1 MQIVFL
7 GPPGAGKG
15 TQAVRVAQR
24 LGAPHL
30 STGEMLPQAIRSQSD
45 LGRQAAEHINA
56 GRLVPDALVDAL
68 VEQRLA
74 QPDCRS
80 GFVLDGFPR
89 TLEQAEY
96 LDGLLARR
104 DAALDA
110 VVELE
115 VPEQELLIRLSR
127 RGREDDLEQVV
138 RERLRQ
144 YDELTQPLVDYYRRR
159 GVLREVPGEGSLED
173 VFARIMQALKG

>member
-30 STGEMLPQAIRSQSD
+30 STGEMLRDALRSQSD

>member
-30 STGEMLPQAIRSQSD
+30 STGEMLRQAIRSQSD